1 MTDQITFDEI
11 PEGGDRPATQRD
23 LTMLR
28 ADLQRELAQKA
39 DKADLL
45 TLRQDIGR
53 EIRDLRAEMKD
64 LKTEITDLKTEIFD
78 HFDAAVENIEE
89 SLRGANADEISLLQD
104 SKEDH
109 ETRLTTLEHRVGLR

>member
-1 MTDQITFDEI
+1 MTDQITLDEI
-11 PEGGDRPATQRD
+11 PEGGNQPVTQRD

-39 DKADLL
+39 DLRA
-45 TLRQDIGR
+45 LRQDIGR
-53 EIRDLRAEMKD
+53 EMKD
-64 LKTEITDLKTEIFD
+64 LKTEMRNLKTEITDLKTEILH

-104 SKEDH
+104 GRKDH
-109 ETRLTTLEHRVGLR
+109 EARITTLEQRVGLR